1 MTNADKE
8 IYKNLVLGMKEEEK
22 QFLTMMIPSEYM
34 IEELKRRD
42 IVLNSSLGK
51 VCEILQSATEG
62 MTIDQMQSMIF
73 DIRSA
78 LKGA

>member
-8 IYKNLVLGMKEEEK
+8 IYKNLVLGMREEEK
-22 QFLTMMIPSEYM
+22 KFLTMMIPSEYM

-42 IVLNSSLGK
+42 IVLNSSLSK
-51 VCEILQSATEG
+51 VCEILQGATEG
-62 MTIDQMQSMIF
+62 MSIDQMQSMIF

>member
-8 IYKNLVLGMKEEEK
+8 IYKNLVLGMREEEK
-22 QFLTMMIPSEYM
+22 KFLTKMIPSDYM

-42 IVLNSSLGK
+42 IVLNTSLGA
-51 VCEILQSATEG
+51 VCEILKGATEG
-62 MTIDQMQSMIF
+62 MTIDQMQNMIM
-73 DIRSA
+73 DIRQA